1 MPKTKNNQKQIIE
14 INGIKLEVDMRHAK
28 RINHFKIGDKV
39 KMLMKENSYSD
50 THKVRPGVI
59 VGFEN
64 FKKLPTIIAA
74 YMKIDYNEAT
84 LHFAHIN
91 SENDKIEMIDAEEDY
106 LPIDKANTV
115 EQLGREISK
124 KEEELTELKRKK
136 EYFLGHFDKYFE
148 IKPDR
153 E

>member
-1 MPKTKNNQKQIIE
+1 MTKTKNDQKQIIE
-14 INGIKLEVDMRHAK
+14 INGIKLEVDMRYAK
-28 RINHFKIGDKV
+28 RIDHFKIGNKV
-39 KMLMKENSYSD
+39 KLLMKENNYAD

-64 FKKLPTIIAA
+64 FEKLPTIIVA
-74 YMKIDYNEAT
+74 YMKFDYSEAS

-91 SENDKIEMIDAEEDY
+91 TENEKVEMIHAEEDY

-115 EQLGREISK
+115 EQLDREILK

-148 IKPDR
+148 LKPDK
-153 E
+153 